1 MSVLNPEIQEDVGSG
16 TASSKESAEALR
28 KRHLDF
34 EREALPHMDALY
46 NFALRM
52 TADPDA
58 ADDLLQE
65 TFLKAYRFF
74 DKFEQGTNCKAWLFR
89 IMKNSFINI
98 YRRSSKEP
106 DKVDYN
112 DVEEF
117 YHSIR
122 AESTASNDLEE
133 RIFANILDDDVS
145 TALESLPEEFR
156 TVVILCDIEGFTYE
170 EIADFVECP
179 IGTVRSRLHRGRK
192 MLRVKLFDYA
202 KDRGFEDKE
211 RGKNK
216 ARESAELTD
225 AATDE
230 AESD

>member
-1 MSVLNPEIQEDVGSG
+1 MSVLDPEVQEDITSG
-16 TASSKESAEALR
+16 EAAAEESADALR
-28 KRHLDF
+28 QRHLDF

-52 TADPDA
+52 TTDPDE

-65 TFLKAYRFF
+65 TYLKAYRFF

-98 YRRSSKEP
+98 YRRSSKQP

-122 AESTASNDLEE
+122 AESTDPNDLEE
-133 RIFANILDDDVS
+133 KIFSNILDDDVS
-145 TALESLPEEFR
+145 TALEALPEEFR

-192 MLRVKLFDYA
+192 MLRARLLDYA
-202 KDRGFEDKE
+202 QERGYEDKE
-211 RGKNK
+211 SGRKK
-216 ARESAELTD
+216 D
-225 AATDE
+225 A
-230 AESD
+230 